1 MPSRE
6 QYVAQRIGARMQAR
20 GEQMV
25 LRRTTMGDNAVPYR
39 NPPDVSNDLVV
50 TTGVADSGGQAY
62 LGVSGSSVIGRL
74 TAGDQIYVWAPSAV
88 IPTVIWLVGVMP
100 PDIATDG
107 DGIPLLDGA
116 GLPVIGTPTPYSPDA
131 LAAGG
136 AWKAIPVSADGNP
149 APAAS
154 VGLTATLAYAADQFV
169 YGNVIAAEQ
178 MVALGWTEL
187 DSLGIRIAAY
197 AAGAVLPP
205 QVDDQ
210 LIVNGQ
216 LRSILAIAP
225 LFSNGIDFTYTVQA
239 R

>member
-131 LAAGG
+131 LAA
-136 AWKAIPVSADGNP
+136 
-149 APAAS
+149 